1 MVNEVFVLVC
11 RQMAM
16 TPIQKVAAILIGLG
30 QETAARIMKHLHPE
44 EVEAITKAIASMQA
58 VSQEQI
64 AEALAEFEALFRAGQ
79 RADAGGPEFA
89 REALEK
95 AVGPKRAQQI
105 MARVESAVSQRGLIP
120 KGIPPDRIAA
130 LINKE
135 HPQVIALLLA
145 CMEPDT
151 AAGVLNALPVEI
163 RDDVAYRI
171 ATLDDVAPDA
181 LKDLQK
187 NLSAEVRKLIAGEG
201 VEVKGTDRAAAILN
215 RAGSSLEQSVLT
227 KLAERDPD
235 LADQLRQKMFSF
247 EDLADL
253 SDRDLQKLLQNA
265 GRKELTLAM
274 KMASDRLK
282 ERVLANLSKRVAA
295 GLQEDIQLLGPRRK
309 SEVEE
314 AQRHILDLAR
324 DLDAAGEIALS
335 RGDEEK
341 I

>member
-1 MVNEVFVLVC
+1 
-11 RQMAM
+11 M
-16 TPIQKVAAILIGLG
+16 TSLQKVAAILIGLG
-30 QETAARIMKHLHPE
+30 EETAAQIMKHLHPE
-44 EVEAITKAIASMQA
+44 EVEAIAKAIASTRT

-64 AEALAEFEALFRAGQ
+64 AEALAEFETLFRAGQ

-89 REALEK
+89 REAIEK
-95 AVGPKRAQQI
+95 AVGPRRAQQI

-120 KGIPPDRIAA
+120 KGIPPDRVAA

-145 CMEPDT
+145 CMDPDA
-151 AAGVLNALPVEI
+151 AAGVLNALPIEI

-171 ATLDDVAPDA
+171 ATLDDVAPDV

-187 NLSAEVRKLIAGEG
+187 NLSAEIRKLIAGEG

-215 RAGSSLEQSVLT
+215 RAGSSLEKTVLA
-227 KLAERDPD
+227 KLEEKDPD

-247 EDLADL
+247 EDLTGL
-253 SDRDLQKLLQNA
+253 SDRDLQRLLQNA

-274 KMASDRLK
+274 KMASDRLR
-282 ERVLANLSKRVAA
+282 ERILANLSRRVAA
-295 GLQEDIQLLGPRRK
+295 GLQEDVQLLGPRRK
-309 SEVEE
+309 SEVED

-324 DLDAAGEIALS
+324 ELDAAGEITLS
-335 RGDEEK
+335 RGDEER